1 MASTIKQKCRN
12 GISKLK
18 DTVSFVW
25 TDITTHWSKPA
36 RGNYVPYKE
45 VLNYSIGGMGQNMLV
60 YLLGFMALGVTNTLF
75 ASTIG
80 IRPMHLQTMLTVQT
94 IANIF
99 FQIIRGKL
107 VDNTNTRWGRFR
119 PYMAIMG
126 APLAVLAVVFIFL
139 PFETMDYNAKYTMV
153 FIFAIAISAG
163 QPLFQTNYTNLGSV
177 LSPSSR
183 ERANI
188 ITVSSLIYSFAPS
201 VYQLFVPI
209 FSEFTGGFTDIRTY
223 RYIVVPIGILG
234 VFLSLF
240 AFFGCKERI
249 VSSKHFVQKVS
260 VIDGCVAVWKNKYWW
275 LRTISGWFNFLE
287 SAYLVLFGWIYIY
300 GTQDMVTYGILTT
313 VLGTASGLSMFATPF
328 ILKALGNKGTLLFHN
343 GFNIVFIACML
354 ATYEVPL
361 LYFLFLYINTFINQ
375 LQLVYNP
382 VLNAEVKDSIQ
393 LKSGKRVD
401 FMLEVAALIGTP
413 ITIATGYFLPFI
425 YEGFGL
431 TVNYDVLYDPTVRN
445 NLFYI
450 LCALSIL
457 GSALNLAPF
466 LLYNLTREKHAM
478 IITALKIR
486 AVNADYRTGDITAHQ
501 ARDVV
506 EAYNYAMERKNAVL
520 PDIKEKKAEMKAAKA
535 AYKQARA
542 AFEAELKEAAK
553 LVPPR
558 ETILAMPEIAAL
570 SAAVQAAKADLDA
583 AKAGTDAAIIPEK
596 QAALKQA
603 EHAFKQALRKAEEI
617 PVTESLGAA
626 TAQRDELK
634 KQYKEAKRAY
644 KDAQKLKRDK
654 EAIGEFL
661 DHELQK
667 WDTPFYQM
675 QLDIARA
682 VTAIDKNDIAA
693 STLDISSLPVPEF
706 PGTGERDEKGRLT
719 KAAKDMREQERNTK
733 ALIKKRI
740 RQFKRMRRLTA
751 RLFPDGVLSDYEADL
766 KRELDVPCNT
776 KEEKKAQNKV
786 IKKAEKLYHRY
797 CRAYKLYLE
806 CETLLTDFDS
816 RNNFFDFVLPKYEEY
831 AAEAARLDA
840 EDAAKT
846 AAEKLEKRR
855 EIKRLKAEKAMRKT
869 AKVQAK
875 TDKVKFTDEYFEQ
888 YKTAHAQELE
898 EMSRLPEDAEAPAR
912 EGADGA
918 GDAEK
923 APERAAFEKA
933 ESENEDPEKKNVNDG
948 GEDQ

>member
-486 AVNADYRTGDITAHQ
+486 AVNADCRTGDITAHQ

-570 SAAVQAAKADLDA
+570 SAAVQAAKADLAA
-583 AKAGTDAAIIPEK
+583 AKADTAIIPEK

-654 EAIGEFL
+654 EAIEEFL

-693 STLDISSLPVPEF
+693 STLDISSLPVPAF

-719 KAAKDMREQERNTK
+719 KAAKDMREQERDTK

-898 EMSRLPEDAEAPAR
+898 EMSRLPEDAEAPAQ
-912 EGADGA
+912 ESADGA

>member
-1 MASTIKQKCRN
+1 
-12 GISKLK
+12 
-18 DTVSFVW
+18 
-25 TDITTHWSKPA
+25 
-36 RGNYVPYKE
+36 
-45 VLNYSIGGMGQNMLV
+45 MGQNMLV

-570 SAAVQAAKADLDA
+570 SAAVQAAKADLAA
-583 AKAGTDAAIIPEK
+583 AKADTAIIPEK

-693 STLDISSLPVPEF
+693 STLDISSLPVPAF

-719 KAAKDMREQERNTK
+719 KAAKDMREQERDTK

-875 TDKVKFTDEYFEQ
+875 MDKVKFTDEYFEQ

-898 EMSRLPEDAEAPAR
+898 EMSRLPEDAEAPAQ
-912 EGADGA
+912 ESADGA

>member
-486 AVNADYRTGDITAHQ
+486 AVNADCRTGDITAHQ

-583 AKAGTDAAIIPEK
+583 AKADTAIIPEK

-654 EAIGEFL
+654 EAIVEFL

-693 STLDISSLPVPEF
+693 STLDISSLPVPAF

-719 KAAKDMREQERNTK
+719 KAAKDMREQERDTK

-875 TDKVKFTDEYFEQ
+875 LDKVKFTDEYFEQ

-898 EMSRLPEDAEAPAR
+898 EMSRLPEDAEAPAQ

>member
-486 AVNADYRTGDITAHQ
+486 AVNADCRTGDITAHQ

-570 SAAVQAAKADLDA
+570 SAAVQAAKADLNA
-583 AKAGTDAAIIPEK
+583 AKADTAIIPEK

-654 EAIGEFL
+654 EAIVEFL
-661 DHELQK
+661 EHELQK

-693 STLDISSLPVPEF
+693 STLDISSLPVPAF

-719 KAAKDMREQERNTK
+719 KAAKDMREQERDTK

-898 EMSRLPEDAEAPAR
+898 EMSRLPEDAEAPAQ
-912 EGADGA
+912 ESADGA